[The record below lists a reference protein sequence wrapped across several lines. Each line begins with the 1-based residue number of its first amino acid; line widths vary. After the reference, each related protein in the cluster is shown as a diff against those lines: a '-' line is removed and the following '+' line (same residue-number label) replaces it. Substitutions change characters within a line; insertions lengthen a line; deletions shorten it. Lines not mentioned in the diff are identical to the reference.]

1 MAKFLEV
8 KKGNKTIPFWL
19 KVVVGFGLIVTAVL
33 GYIAFEAYQNI
44 YKPNVYIQQKD
55 VDYICIPTGST
66 IDDVTR
72 ILYEKGVIIN
82 RSSFEW
88 LSKKRK
94 YDQKIYPGRY
104 KITNGMSNNRL
115 VEILRTGTQTPV
127 KLVFNPMR
135 GKERFAGLIG
145 RQLEADSVALLE
157 MLNNPDIAAKY
168 GFSLEAFPSMFVP
181 NTYEFF
187 WNTSAEKFLDKMK
200 KEYDR
205 FWNDSRKAK
214 ANALGLSPAEVVT
227 LSSIVEE
234 ETVKS
239 SEKPRIAG
247 VYLNRIKKGMML
259 QADPTVKFAVGDF
272 TLRRILNKHLTKD
285 SPYNTYKYAGLP
297 PGPINFP
304 SPATVNAVLNAEKHS
319 YIYFCAREDFSGYSN
334 FASTLA
340 QHNKNAD
347 AYRRALSKRGIF
359 R

>member
-1 MAKFLEV
+1 MSKG
-8 KKGNKTIPFWL
+8 KKKIPFWF
-19 KVVVGFGLIVTAVL
+19 KVVIGFGLITIGL
-33 GYIAFEAYQNI
+33 FGFITFEAYQYI

-55 VDYICIPTGST
+55 VAYICIPTGST

-72 ILYEKGVIIN
+72 LLYEKGLIIN

-88 LSKKRK
+88 LAKKRN
-94 YDQKIYPGRY
+94 YNQRIFPGRY

-115 VEILRTGTQTPV
+115 VEILRTGTQSPV

-135 GKERFAGLIG
+135 GKDRFAGLVG
-145 RQLEADSVALLE
+145 RQLEADSIALLNL
-157 MLNNPDIAAKY
+157 LNDPNVAAKY

-187 WNTSAEKFLDKMK
+187 WNTSTEKFLDRMK
-200 KEYDR
+200 REYDI
-205 FWNDSRKAK
+205 FWTDARKAK
-214 ANALGLSPAEVVT
+214 AASLGLTPAEVVA
-227 LSSIVEE
+227 LASIVEE

-247 VYLNRIKKGMML
+247 VYLNRIKKGMLL

-272 TLRRILNKHLTKD
+272 TLRRILNKHLSAD
-285 SPYNTYKYAGLP
+285 SPYNTYKYAGIP

-304 SPATVNAVLNAEKHS
+304 STSTVNAVLNAEKHS

-340 QHNKNAD
+340 QHNRNAT
-347 AYRRALSKRGIF
+347 AYRNALSRKGIF